1 MIWRAAFVAL
11 LITVLTVACAPKFKI
26 DCEEAP
32 RVKNK
37 SLGVTGST
45 RYGDPIPMA
54 ASC

>member
-11 LITVLTVACAPKFKI
+11 LITVLTVACTPKFRI

-32 RVKNK
+32 RIKNK

-45 RYGDPIPMA
+45 RYGDA
-54 ASC
+54 QLETASC